1 MTTNV
6 YNNPNWIFDY
16 LIIDENFDDY
26 KINKKRRYKLL
37 LNTLNSYEKELN
49 NISIW
54 ESKNIGKEH
63 PDKRIVLNQIYNIK
77 DKMNIIRNKF

>member
-77 DKMNIIRNKF
+77 DKMNIIRDKF